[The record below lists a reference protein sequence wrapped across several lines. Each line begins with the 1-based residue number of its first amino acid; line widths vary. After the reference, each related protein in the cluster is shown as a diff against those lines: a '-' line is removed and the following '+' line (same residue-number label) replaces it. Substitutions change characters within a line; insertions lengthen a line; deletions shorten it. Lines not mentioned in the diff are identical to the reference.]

1 QRDRA
6 FIIADV
12 TFITAVPP
20 EEVKIYTAN
29 VEKVGYYAGKVDTD
43 NGILV
48 QIEQYVLN
56 RIVTQRPHPQALCP
70 FLPQLD
76 AFARHNRFNVL
87 HPILS
92 VLIGSSKLIALSL
105 ELPEETLVEK
115 DNFDRPGPTT
125 CMATPETAMSLN
137 VLMADDDVKLS
148 PLPHSP
154 VLQSVGIE
162 RRCPDDEA
170 PLSEMWRKE
179 RTTTYG
185 RSKLKKGSE
194 KDVEEEVM
202 EDIAV
207 KHYD

>member
-1 QRDRA
+1 MPSRTLSECPPYDVAPSPTQLHWLLAHRGDQRDRA

-48 QIEQYVLN
+48 QIEQYLVKVN

-87 HPILS
+87 HPILR
-92 VLIGSSKLIALSL
+92 VLASRDA
-105 ELPEETLVEK
+105 
-115 DNFDRPGPTT
+115 
-125 CMATPETAMSLN
+125 
-137 VLMADDDVKLS
+137 VLMTRLRS
-148 PLPHSP
+148 
-154 VLQSVGIE
+154 
-162 RRCPDDEA
+162 RRCGGKREP
-170 PLSEMWRKE
+170 
-179 RTTTYG
+179 TTYG